1 MYFYYSANVVLLMK
15 IQLAQYFE
23 FHFTCTCIGHRY
35 FEFHT
40 VCMCMYMYWSHF
52 SETVTVCKI
61 KIFSEIFTVH
71 TSTILHVHCKTKR
84 LKNMPYQ
91 DKTFTHGYDVSLNK
105 NEQFYCVHLFVH
117 CGTELQIHDVLQLAT
132 FARQLSK
139 LYLIVQ

>member
-40 VCMCMYMYWSHF
+40 VCVCVCVYMYWSHF
-52 SETVTVCKI
+52 PETVTVCKI

-71 TSTILHVHCKTKR
+71 TSTCTL
-84 LKNMPYQ
+84 
-91 DKTFTHGYDVSLNK
+91 
-105 NEQFYCVHLFVH
+105 
-117 CGTELQIHDVLQLAT
+117 
-132 FARQLSK
+132 
-139 LYLIVQ
+139 